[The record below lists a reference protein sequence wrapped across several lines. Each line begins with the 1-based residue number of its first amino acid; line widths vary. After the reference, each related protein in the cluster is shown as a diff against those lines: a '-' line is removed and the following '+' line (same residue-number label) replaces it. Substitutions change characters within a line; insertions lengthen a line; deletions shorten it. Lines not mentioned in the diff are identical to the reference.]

1 MDAINDGKMTVLQTF
16 LFRLLS
22 VYYNVKIGLY
32 LLCSVLGFDPS
43 ILSVKERKE
52 KPAVLTEGVSDKFV
66 QINVSKWMVRVK
78 SGTFA
83 NHGPPYRD

>member
-78 SGTFA
+78 SVTYA
-83 NHGPPYRD
+83 NPGPPYRD